1 MGRISRLNV
10 GRLSANRADVTT
22 VYANEK
28 DITKAIAH
36 NVTGGKKFVGGTTS
50 VTGSATLASGLST
63 VEVVVANLGKA
74 PVSGEGHRALGYPDS
89 VAGNIVLKV
98 YVTDAVGDVT
108 ESGVAQV
115 VDYVAVG
122 T

>member
-36 NVTGGKKFVGGTTS
+36 NVAGGKKFVGGTTS
-50 VTGSATLASGLST
+50 VTGSATFASGLST
-63 VEVVVANLGKA
+63 VEVVVANLGQA
-74 PVSGEGHRALGYPDS
+74 PVHNEGHRALGYPDS

-98 YVTDAVGDVT
+98 YKTDGVGDVT
-108 ESGVAQV
+108 ESAVAQV